1 MREEIKRINHSLM
14 IGWTI
19 IVVTLCASYIGE
31 VIKEQRTWEYVIVFI
46 LVTVVPYLIILYLY
60 RKNPEWNMLCYRMVW
75 GYSLMYLFCLLT
87 GSTSM
92 VCVYILP
99 LLSLLLLYH
108 KPELILWSGTLSV
121 LINIVSIGLKFMSG
135 ELNLETSKDAEI
147 QIALIIMCF
156 SFCYIATKI
165 YDHIYKKNQEV
176 MAELEEKN
184 VQARQMTMQTV
195 MTIVNTIDAK
205 DEYTKG
211 HSQRVAEYAVALAEE
226 LGMSEEEVERIRYIG
241 LLHDIGKIGVPDAI
255 LNKPG
260 RLNNTEFSLM
270 KLHTVVGGEILKDIN
285 SMDDL
290 DVGAKYHHERYD
302 GKGYPEGLVGEEIPF
317 VARIIGIADAYDAMT
332 SHRVYRKR
340 LSDETVQ
347 EEIARCA
354 GTQFDPQLAK
364 VFLQMIK
371 AGKLRNVDTDS
382 YDAQDGSTDFLG
394 DELLEKLLGDAGAYN
409 TAENSK
415 DGLTGVY
422 NRIYGEQ
429 MLADYI
435 KCGEGCLMT
444 IDIDALRNTNSSYG
458 FLRGDLHINTIA
470 NILERNFANKIL
482 YRNEGDQFVCF
493 LFGLTRADIAESEAN
508 RLLQCIA
515 KTAQEDPELTD
526 LSISIGLL
534 IVHAGEF
541 SCEEAL
547 NRADRALYFAKQKGG
562 GQLCNYQSL
571 TSSFQPTTSNGELKN
586 LLQMI
591 HKKDN
596 CSKAYEMNYPEFTR
610 TMNYLERVVE
620 RNDQQM
626 HVIMFTLLAT
636 DEESATIEQKIMGM
650 KMLEAS
656 VLSALRK
663 TDVTMQFSSS
673 QRIVVLMNMDEENRQ
688 LTINRIISA
697 FYKSDINKV
706 FSIIHEVAELSTI
719 KEESEAGV

>member
-1 MREEIKRINHSLM
+1 MRAETKKINLSLM

-19 IVVTLCASYIGE
+19 IVAVLCVSYVGE
-31 VIKEQRTWEYVIVFI
+31 VVKAVRTWDYVLVFM
-46 LVTVVPYLIILYLY
+46 LVTVIPNLICHFLYH
-60 RKNPEWNMLCYRMVW
+60 KWPESEKLRYYIVC
-75 GYSLMYLFCLLT
+75 GYFVMYTFCLLT
-87 GSTSM
+87 GSTYM
-92 VCVYILP
+92 VFSYILP
-99 LLSLLLLYH
+99 LLSLLILYH
-108 KPELILWSGTLSV
+108 QPKLILWTGVAGIIFNLF
-121 LINIVSIGLKFMSG
+121 SIMLKFANG
-135 ELNLETSKDAEI
+135 ELDLESSKNAEI
-147 QIALIIMCF
+147 QIALIILCF
-156 SFCYIATKI
+156 GGCYAATRI
-165 YDHIYKKNQEV
+165 YDQIQKQNLEF

-184 VQARQMTMQTV
+184 LQARQMTMQTV

-211 HSQRVAEYAVALAEE
+211 HSQRVSEYAVALAEE
-226 LGMSEEEVERIRYIG
+226 LGMPEEEIERIRYVG

-270 KLHTVVGGEILKDIN
+270 KLHTMVGGEILKDIN
-285 SMDDL
+285 SMEDL

-302 GKGYPEGLVGEEIPF
+302 GKGYPEGLAGEDIPF

-340 LSDETVQ
+340 LSDEAVQ

-354 GTQFDPQLAK
+354 GAQFDPKLAE
-364 VFLQMIK
+364 VFLNMVKQ
-371 AGKLRNVDTDS
+371 GKLQSIDTDS
-382 YDAQDGSTDFLG
+382 YDAQDGSPDSIG
-394 DELLEKLLGDAGAYN
+394 GELLEKLLDDAGAYN
-409 TAENSK
+409 SAENSK

-435 KCGEGCLMT
+435 KCGEGCLMA
-444 IDIDALRNTNSSYG
+444 IDIDALRNTNNSYG

-482 YRNEGDQFVCF
+482 YRNEGDQFICF
-493 LFGLTRADIAESEAN
+493 LFGLTREDVAESEAK
-508 RLLQCIA
+508 RLLQCIT
-515 KTAQEDPELTD
+515 KTAQEDPELFD
-526 LSISIGLL
+526 LSISVGFL

-547 NRADRALYFAKQKGG
+547 NRVDRALYFAKQKGG
-562 GQLCNYQSL
+562 GDWCNYQSL
-571 TSSFQPTTSNGELKN
+571 TASFQPKSTSGELQN

-591 HKKDN
+591 YKRDN
-596 CSKAYEMNYPEFTR
+596 CSKTYEVNYPEFTR
-610 TMNYLERVVE
+610 TINYLERVVE

-636 DEESATIEQKIMGM
+636 DEESATIEQKITGM
-650 KMLEAS
+650 KMLEAA
-656 VLSALRK
+656 VLSSLRK

-673 QRIVVLMNMDEENRQ
+673 QRIVVLMNMDEENQQ
-688 LTINRIISA
+688 LTINHIISA
-697 FYKSDINKV
+697 FYKSDINKM
-706 FSIIHEVAELSTI
+706 FSIVHEVADLSAI
-719 KEESEAGV
+719 EDY